1 MEIRTMAT
9 QLTLPLHRTYRVPAH
24 TFTPDFQTLFEIS
37 QVCFSNM
44 PELADLTDA
53 DNHPLFGFNDSPSHS
68 IYAYTNWF
76 YDGDDSAFSQI

>member
-1 MEIRTMAT
+1 MAT

-44 PELADLTDA
+44 PDLTDA